1 MPAYYRRL
9 TSAALII
16 IAGYLLHFAL
26 TMEGLGQTGNQP
38 AEAINEGVVVKVV
51 DGRTIVVSGFGS
63 VRLIGVETPETANP
77 RKPAECM
84 GAEASV
90 FTKRIALGKK
100 VQLKGDPLAGD
111 DPHGRTLAYVFLP
124 DGRLLNEEILRRGY
138 GRATSSYYQRKK
150 AFLAAEWEAKSGG
163 LGGWAECNWE

>member
-1 MPAYYRRL
+1 MPSYYRRL

-16 IAGYLLHFAL
+16 IASYLLHFAL
-26 TMEGLGQTGNQP
+26 TMEGLGQTAKQP

-63 VRLIGVETPETANP
+63 VRLIGVETPETADP

-84 GAEASV
+84 GPETSG
-90 FTKRIALGKK
+90 FTKQIALGKK
-100 VQLKGDPLAGD
+100 VQLKGDPLAGH
-111 DPHGRTLAYVFLP
+111 DPHGRILAYVFLP

-138 GRATSSYYQRKK
+138 GKATSFNYQKRKT
-150 AFLAAEWEAKSGG
+150 FLAAEKEAKSGG
-163 LGGWAECNWE
+163 LGGWTECDWE